1 MELTE
6 VYMTIS
12 ALGMTLLFILMGL
25 LLLLGLCVVVDL
37 LFETKLIKRVE
48 NLIFYYEEESN

>member
-12 ALGMTLLFILMGL
+12 ALGMTLLFILMVL

>member
-6 VYMTIS
+6 VYMMIS
-12 ALGMTLLFILMGL
+12 ALGMTLLFILMVL

>member
-1 MELTE
+1 MELTD

-12 ALGMTLLFILMGL
+12 ALGMKLLFILMVL